1 MSVIML
7 SGMFFC
13 VSTAS
18 AQYTRTDHF
27 DAAVL
32 TLHRCTA
39 PSNTGEQ
46 HALIVSLRAL
56 NDQTLRPFFLS
67 LTKSTNWSS
76 RVDGMLGLAELSTGR
91 NIDIK
96 LLNQLSIEDRSTV
109 LRNAVGF
116 RLIRPE
122 TIREILKT
130 KDLPLLDL
138 VVLNAELHRIGEKF
152 PGTGL
157 ENAVT
162 DPSDEISGLAAAL
175 LLEIGNDSPW
185 KIFAA
190 QLATR
195 SPEIRNV
202 AIQELARAAQ
212 LYCIRA
218 SIAPIVEIVQ
228 DPSYT
233 VPTRMIV
240 TGAAL
245 ALDPV
250 IGRTEWRKFTAQERG
265 QSAVVRA
272 GLQLMSQEK
281 IAEVGLGSSLRNGEP
296 LVEAI
301 ADAIEAN
308 ASGDPNALASALEVV
323 IDRAN
328 RPSAEWAV
336 RRAASLPPPLAAQVW
351 KHLLVWFLTA
361 PANTTAISGVV
372 LDCASRLA
380 LVDTDTIESLIK
392 VAANER
398 QLQEILI
405 LALCNAASPQAAAV
419 AERVRGTLSRRGDAL
434 AILAIARGK
443 PTLAPDLLQELG
455 IVAAGGGDLDP
466 TLLVQAAWLF
476 ARHSGRADQALLKIE
491 NK

>member
-1 MSVIML
+1 M
-7 SGMFFC
+7 
-13 VSTAS
+13 
-18 AQYTRTDHF
+18 
-27 DAAVL
+27 
-32 TLHRCTA
+32 
-39 PSNTGEQ
+39 
-46 HALIVSLRAL
+46 
-56 NDQTLRPFFLS
+56 
-67 LTKSTNWSS
+67 
-76 RVDGMLGLAELSTGR
+76 
-91 NIDIK
+91 
-96 LLNQLSIEDRSTV
+96 
-109 LRNAVGF
+109 
-116 RLIRPE
+116 
-122 TIREILKT
+122 
-130 KDLPLLDL
+130 PLLDL
-138 VVLNAELHRIGEKF
+138 VVLNAELNRKGEKF
-152 PGTGL
+152 LGTGL
-157 ENAVT
+157 AKAVT
-162 DPSDEISGLAAAL
+162 DHSDEISGLAAAL
-175 LLEIGNDSPW
+175 MLESGNDAGW

-202 AIQELARAAQ
+202 AIQELTRAVQ

-240 TGAAL
+240 NGAAL
-245 ALDPV
+245 ALDPA
-250 IGRTEWRKFTAQERG
+250 IGQREWRKFTTQERG
-265 QSAVVRA
+265 QSALVRA

-281 IAEVGLGSSLRNGEP
+281 TIEAGMGSSLRNGEP

-308 ASGDPNALASALEVV
+308 ASGDPKALAGALEVV

-328 RPSAEWAV
+328 RPAAEWAV
-336 RRAASLPPPLAAQVW
+336 KRAASLPPPLAAQVW

-361 PANTTAISGVV
+361 PPNTSALSSVV

-380 LVDTDTIESLIK
+380 LVDTGAIENLIT

-405 LALCNAASPQAAAV
+405 LALCNTATPEAAAV
-419 AERVRGTLSRRGDAL
+419 AERVRGSLSRRGDAL

-443 PTLAPDLLQELG
+443 PTLTPDLLRELG

-466 TLLVQAAWLF
+466 TLLVQSAWLF
-476 ARHSGRADQALLKIE
+476 ARHSGKADQALLQIQ

>member
-1 MSVIML
+1 M

-13 VSTAS
+13 GSTAS

-32 TLHRCTA
+32 TLKRCTA
-39 PSNTGEQ
+39 SSNTGEQ

-56 NDQTLRPFFLS
+56 NDQSLRPFFNS
-67 LTKSTNWSS
+67 LTKSTSWSS
-76 RVDGMLGLAELSTGR
+76 RVDGILGLAELSANR
-91 NIDIK
+91 DIAVA
-96 LLNQLSIEDRSTV
+96 LVNQLSVEDRSTV

-116 RLIRPE
+116 RLIQPE

-138 VVLNAELHRIGEKF
+138 VVLNAELHRKGEKF
-152 PGTGL
+152 IGTGL
-157 ENAVT
+157 DKAVS

-175 LLEIGNDSPW
+175 LLEAGNVEAW
-185 KIFAA
+185 KIFTA

-202 AIQELARAAQ
+202 VIQELTRAVQ
-212 LYCIRA
+212 LYCIRK

-233 VPTRMIV
+233 LPTRMIV
-240 TGAAL
+240 NGAAL

-250 IGRTEWRKFTAQERG
+250 IGQKEWRKFTTQERG
-265 QSAVVRA
+265 QAALVRA
-272 GLQLMSQEK
+272 GLQLMSQENN
-281 IAEVGLGSSLRNGEP
+281 IEAGLGSSLRNGEP

-308 ASGDPNALASALEVV
+308 ASGDSKALAAALEVV

-336 RRAASLPPPLAAQVW
+336 KRAASLPLPLAAQVW

-361 PANTTAISGVV
+361 PPNTSALSGVI

-380 LVDTDTIESLIK
+380 LVDTGAIENLIK
-392 VAANER
+392 VSTDER
-398 QLQEILI
+398 QFQEILI
-405 LALCNAASPQAAAV
+405 LSLCNAATPEAAAV
-419 AERVRGTLSRRGDAL
+419 AERVRGSLSRRGDGL
-434 AILAIARGK
+434 AMLAIARGK
-443 PTLAPDLLQELG
+443 PALAPDLLRELG
-455 IVAAGGGDLDP
+455 IIAAGGGDLDQ
-466 TLLVQAAWLF
+466 TLLVQSAWLF
-476 ARHSGRADQALLKIE
+476 ARHSGKTDQALLQIQ